1 MKLFLQAQC
10 QEEEEDD
17 VGGFENGEIAE
28 MDGMIL
34 EMAGSLL
41 GPLAKLVGGANI
53 SDVLRPI
60 MNKIK
65 NKLVCIYCIK
75 VHLDLRN
82 ILPTPF

>member
-41 GPLAKLVGGANI
+41 GPLAKLVGGANV

-65 NKLVCIYCIK
+65 NKLVCMELCK
-75 VHLDLRN
+75 GHSCS
-82 ILPTPF
+82 P